1 MVALQEDVP
10 VVPAAIHGSQTW
22 KPGNFHPVSLAW
34 GEPIRFDGLP
44 EGRQGLPG
52 GVARSLQAEIR
63 TLWDLLVE
71 MHALGRPDA
80 VPPR

>member
-22 KPGNFHPVSLAW
+22 KLGNFHPVSVAW

-44 EGRQGLPG
+44 KG
-52 GVARSLQAEIR
+52 GKGYREASILIQEEIHRLWEWLVDVHAAEKRPFVA
-63 TLWDLLVE
+63 T
-71 MHALGRPDA
+71 
-80 VPPR
+80 PP